1 MFFVKSN
8 IYMEF
13 VMSAPSKV
21 QINQLVKIQPKES
34 VANTLEVNFTFIEAT
49 K

>member
-1 MFFVKSN
+1 
-8 IYMEF
+8 
-13 VMSAPSKV
+13 MSAPRKV

-34 VANTLEVNFTFIEAT
+34 VANTLEVNFTFMEAT